1 MKMKR
6 IQATKKN
13 QARKKKTEKMGM
25 TSQRRRWIQTKV
37 ETFFITSLAKYMI
50 RVGGSSKV

>member
-25 TSQRRRWIQTKV
+25 TSQRRRWIQTKM